1 MKSLNQSK
9 TVAVEQEPSRA
20 FFRRA
25 LVAAGLAVAAAAP
38 TWANTDAASLPD
50 PAALENWREAMAQT
64 PPQEAGCYYESYPSL
79 VRERAPCSTSHPRA
93 HPAHR
98 PPAGTMPDL
107 VGHGTDYIAQTTA
120 KTFWAGGSFLDVSG
134 IQSEQSVGVQAF
146 GDKGNLGPNEYT
158 LQLNTNEWGVTAACG
173 RVTTCHVWQQ
183 FVYDTNSGDAQVYIQ
198 YWLLDYGSCPPD
210 SAWNQSGENCFV
222 NGNQISAPNF
232 PVTDLANL
240 SLHAAAHAGGTD
252 CVAVYDNTG
261 AGWDACDA
269 DSELDISS
277 VWDKTE
283 FGIFGDGGG
292 SQAQFNFGT
301 SFVQLLQ
308 VNDGTG
314 TAPACHGGE
323 GTTGETNNLNLGPC
337 AVLTGNGLYPRIRF
351 TESNPFSAPVTPSVC
366 GVIVAGQG
374 LTPGHSWHSCDKRF
388 TLAMQTDSN
397 LVLYEGS
404 TALWWTGTV
413 GQDVAWMVM
422 QGDGNLV
429 LYNTNEGAVWNSGTG
444 GFEYADLNIQDDGN
458 LVIYLGPQA
467 VWASN
472 TCCH

>member
-1 MKSLNQSK
+1 
-9 TVAVEQEPSRA
+9 
-20 FFRRA
+20 
-25 LVAAGLAVAAAAP
+25 
-38 TWANTDAASLPD
+38 
-50 PAALENWREAMAQT
+50 
-64 PPQEAGCYYESYPSL
+64 
-79 VRERAPCSTSHPRA
+79 
-93 HPAHR
+93 
-98 PPAGTMPDL
+98 MPDL
-107 VGHGTDYIAQTTA
+107 VGGGTDYIAQTTA

-134 IQSEQSVGVQAF
+134 IKSEQSVGVQAY
-146 GDKGNLGPNEYT
+146 GDNGNLGPNEYT

-173 RVTTCHVWQQ
+173 KSTSCHVWQQ

-198 YWLLDYGSCPPD
+198 YWLLDYGTCPND
-210 SAWNQSGENCFV
+210 SAWNQSGPNCYV
-222 NGNQISAPNF
+222 NGNQFSAPNF

-240 SLHAAAHAGGTD
+240 SLHAAAQAGGLD

-269 DSELDISS
+269 DSELNIAS

-301 SFVQLLQ
+301 SFVELLQ

-314 TAPACHGGE
+314 TAPACHGAE
-323 GTTGETNNLNLGPC
+323 GTTGETNNLNLSPTC
-337 AVLTGNGLYPRIRF
+337 EVLTGNGLYPRIRF
-351 TESNPFSAPVTPSVC
+351 TESDPFSAPVKPSVC

-374 LTPGHSWHSCDKRF
+374 LTPGQSWHSCDGRF

-413 GQDVAWMVM
+413 GKDVAWMVM
-422 QGDGNLV
+422 QADGNLV
-429 LYNTNEGAVWNSGTG
+429 LYNTSEGAVWNSGTG
-444 GFEYADLNIQDDGN
+444 GFEDADLKIQTDGN
-458 LVIYLGPQA
+458 LVIYWTEPDLATPA